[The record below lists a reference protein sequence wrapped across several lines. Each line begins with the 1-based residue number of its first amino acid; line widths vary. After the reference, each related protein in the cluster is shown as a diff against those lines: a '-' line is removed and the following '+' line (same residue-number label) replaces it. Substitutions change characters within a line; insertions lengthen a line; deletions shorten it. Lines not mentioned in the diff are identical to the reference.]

1 MKKIFY
7 ICHSL
12 PNSMT
17 SGSDFIAFNMLKA
30 LKKKYKIHVISIGT
44 NYCKK
49 EELPKIY
56 KELKKEKIKFY
67 ENKKK
72 TLFKY
77 DKITLK
83 NFFLKNYIKNND
95 IKLASNFL
103 KKLKSQKMISY

>member
-30 LKKKYKIHVISIGT
+30 LKKYKIHAISIGT

-49 EELPKIY
+49 RNY
-56 KELKKEKIKFY
+56 LKF
-67 ENKKK
+67 
-72 TLFKY
+72 
-77 DKITLK
+77 
-83 NFFLKNYIKNND
+83 IKN
-95 IKLASNFL
+95 
-103 KKLKSQKMISY
+103 